1 MTFYLWNKRLKDEGV
16 HATEI
21 LGTQQSQWLQD
32 RTTCPEL
39 FVQGFK
45 AHGGK
50 SDQYYV
56 TKMVPGPYPGGMHQF
71 KLQTEI
77 S

>member
-1 MTFYLWNKRLKDEGV
+1 MEPKIVTFLWNKRLKDEGV
-16 HATEI
+16 RATEI

-45 AHGGK
+45 TH
-50 SDQYYV
+50 
-56 TKMVPGPYPGGMHQF
+56 
-71 KLQTEI
+71 
-77 S
+77 